1 MRNRPLHLRNQPT
14 RLKKAIGA
22 VASLCLAMALVS
34 CAPTGVTTREGT
46 SGARVIGPAETS
58 SPTHTSAPTQVA
70 QTTSP
75 AVPTATNT
83 TRSTPTLTT
92 EPAASATRARS
103 TSSPTPSKVAD
114 RPSSPYPAAA
124 TRTPTLTPNPVI
136 RSGSPTR
143 AIATDTPAQPSPT
156 VTETLATPTVTATSI
171 PSSTSPP
178 ATKTAVPIEPIG
190 PMKVEQAFPNL
201 AFERPV
207 FLTHAG
213 DGSNRLFV
221 VEQAG
226 RIYVFPNDDSTRGAE
241 IFLDISDRVSRSANE
256 EGLLG
261 LAFHP
266 EYPANGD
273 FYVYYSATNPR
284 RSVLSRFVVD
294 GSEPNRADQASEQ
307 VILEVAQPYGNHNG
321 GALVF
326 GPDGYLYVGLGDGG
340 SGGDP
345 QGHGQNL
352 GTLLGSIIRIDPDA
366 PSAGNLYG
374 IPVDNPFSNRDGARG
389 EIFAYGLRNPWRF
402 SFDPV
407 TKLLWVGDVGQNAI
421 EEIDIVG
428 SGLNYG
434 WNIMEGSHC
443 FSPRSGCATGG
454 LEMPVVEYDHSEGC
468 SVTGGYVY
476 RGKRLAMLY
485 GAYVYGDFCTG
496 RIWALRFDNGQI
508 IERRRI
514 VDSGPQI
521 SSFGVDEAGELYLTA
536 FDGRLYRL
544 TPNR

>member
-1 MRNRPLHLRNQPT
+1 MS
-14 RLKKAIGA
+14 AIA
-22 VASLCLAMALVS
+22 PVLWFCFVLALVS
-34 CAPTGVTTREGT
+34 CVPNGVATYDGTAVARLIKPTGTPLPAQTPVRTR
-46 SGARVIGPAETS
+46 
-58 SPTHTSAPTQVA
+58 VA
-70 QTTSP
+70 QSTSRP
-75 AVPTATNT
+75 LPTATNSPGEIPTVSTEPTAAAAGTGAASPPT
-83 TRSTPTLTT
+83 TAVATETPVQQSASETETLEILTLT
-92 EPAASATRARS
+92 A
-103 TSSPTPSKVAD
+103 TSSPSA
-114 RPSSPYPAAA
+114 
-124 TRTPTLTPNPVI
+124 
-136 RSGSPTR
+136 
-143 AIATDTPAQPSPT
+143 
-156 VTETLATPTVTATSI
+156 
-171 PSSTSPP
+171 TSPP
-178 ATKTAVPIEPIG
+178 AIKTAVPVKPLG
-190 PMKVEQAFPNL
+190 PMRVEPAFPNL

-226 RIYVFPNDDSTRGAE
+226 RIYVIPNDDSTPGAE
-241 IFLDISDRVSRSANE
+241 EFLDISDRVSRSANE

-266 EYPANGD
+266 EYANNGD
-273 FYVYYSATNPR
+273 FYVYYSASNPR
-284 RSVLSRFVVD
+284 RSVLSRFAVD
-294 GSEPNRADQASEQ
+294 DSDPNRADKASEL
-307 VILEVAQPYGNHNG
+307 VILEIAQPYGNHNG

-352 GTLLGSIIRIDPDA
+352 GTLLGSIIRIDPEN
-366 PSAGNLYG
+366 PSGGKLYG
-374 IPVDNPFSNRDGARG
+374 IPADNPFLDREDARG
-389 EIFAYGLRNPWRF
+389 EIFAFGLRNPWRF

-421 EEIDIVG
+421 EEIDVVEP
-428 SGLNYG
+428 GLNYG
-434 WNIMEGSHC
+434 WNIMEGSRC
-443 FSPRSGCATGG
+443 FAPASGCPTSG
-454 LEMPVVEYDHSEGC
+454 LEMPVAEYDHSEGC

-496 RIWALRFDNGQI
+496 RIWGLRYGDGKVT
-508 IERRRI
+508 EHSRI

-544 TPNR
+544 EPNR

>member
-46 SGARVIGPAETS
+46 AGARVSGPAETS
-58 SPTHTSAPTQVA
+58 SPTHTSVPTQVA
-70 QTTSP
+70 QTTSK
-75 AVPTATNT
+75 VLPTASNT
-83 TRSTPTLTT
+83 IVATPTLTT
-92 EPAASATRARS
+92 EPIASAARLGS
-103 TSSPTPSKVAD
+103 TSTPTPSNEAG
-114 RPSSPYPAAA
+114 RASSPYPPAAR
-124 TRTPTLTPNPVI
+124 RTPTLSPTALVPNPT
-136 RSGSPTR
+136 PTR

-156 VTETLATPTVTATSI
+156 VTETLATPTITATSS
-171 PSSTSPP
+171 PSATPPP
-178 ATKTAVPIEPIG
+178 ATYTAVPIEPIG
-190 PMKVEQAFPNL
+190 QMRVEPAFPNL

-421 EEIDIVG
+421 EEIDVVG

-508 IERRRI
+508 IEHRRI

>member
-1 MRNRPLHLRNQPT
+1 MRNRQAQRSEQHRWWT
-14 RLKKAIGA
+14 TTFGH
-22 VASLCLAMALVS
+22 VVWFCLVLALVS
-34 CAPTGVTTREGT
+34 CVPNDVATYDATAVAKAIESAGT
-46 SGARVIGPAETS
+46 AL
-58 SPTHTSAPTQVA
+58 PTQTPARTQIA
-70 QTTSP
+70 QSTTKSL
-75 AVPTATNT
+75 PTVTNT
-83 TRSTPTLTT
+83 TGGTPTLATEPTASAVRMGAPSTPTRAVET
-92 EPAASATRARS
+92 E
-103 TSSPTPSKVAD
+103 
-114 RPSSPYPAAA
+114 
-124 TRTPTLTPNPVI
+124 
-136 RSGSPTR
+136 
-143 AIATDTPAQPSPT
+143 TPAQPSPT
-156 VTETLATPTVTATSI
+156 ETETFATPTSTATSI
-171 PSSTSPP
+171 PSATSPP
-178 ATKTAVPIEPIG
+178 ATNTAVPIEPIG
-190 PMKVEQAFPNL
+190 RMRVEPAFPNL
-201 AFERPV
+201 VFERPV

-226 RIYVFPNDDSTRGAE
+226 RIFVFPNNEATRGAE
-241 IFLDISDRVSRSANE
+241 VFLDISDRVSRSANE

-266 EYPANGD
+266 EYSDNGV
-273 FYVYYSATNPR
+273 FYVYYSAANPR
-284 RSVLSRFVVD
+284 RSVLSRFAVD
-294 GSEPNRADQASEQ
+294 DSAPNQAIQASEQ

-345 QGHGQNL
+345 QGHGQKL

-366 PSAGNLYG
+366 PSDGKLYG
-374 IPVDNPFSNRDGARG
+374 IPIDNPFSNRDDARG

-407 TKLLWVGDVGQNAI
+407 TKLMWVGDVGQNAI

-476 RGKRLAMLY
+476 RGNRLAMLY

-496 RIWALRFDNGQI
+496 RIWGLRFENGQVT
-508 IERRRI
+508 EHRRI

-521 SSFGVDEAGELYLTA
+521 SSFGVDEAGELYITA
-536 FDGRLYRL
+536 FDGRLYRFE
-544 TPNR
+544 PDR

>member
-1 MRNRPLHLRNQPT
+1 MKSPSPRPGLPRPSLT
-14 RLKKAIGA
+14 KSVIA
-22 VASLCLAMALVS
+22 VALLYLLLALVS
-34 CAPTGVTTREGT
+34 CTPTK
-46 SGARVIGPAETS
+46 PAETTPIS
-58 SPTHTSAPTQVA
+58 QAPAPTRIA
-70 QTTSP
+70 QSTTL
-75 AVPTATNT
+75 AAPTATLEST
-83 TRSTPTLTT
+83 TAGSTSTLTSELTASVTHATPTFTY
-92 EPAASATRARS
+92 
-103 TSSPTPSKVAD
+103 TPSKVPD
-114 RPSSPYPAAA
+114 RSPSPYPQATTRATTLSASPVVPSATPAHPTVTNTPTQLSTA
-124 TRTPTLTPNPVI
+124 TRTSTPRHLTPT
-136 RSGSPTR
+136 GSPTR
-143 AIATDTPAQPSPT
+143 RP
-156 VTETLATPTVTATSI
+156 
-171 PSSTSPP
+171 PP
-178 ATKTAVPIEPIG
+178 ATRTTISIEPMG
-190 PMKVEQAFPNL
+190 PMRVVQTFPNL

-226 RIYVFPNDDSTRGAE
+226 RIFVFPNVDDTRKVDL
-241 IFLDISDRVSRSANE
+241 FLDISDRVSRSANE

-266 EYPANGD
+266 KYLDSGV
-273 FYVYYSATNPR
+273 FYVYYSAANPR
-284 RSVLSRFVVD
+284 RSVLSRFAVD
-294 GSEPNRADQASEQ
+294 DSEPNRANQASEQ
-307 VILEVAQPYGNHNG
+307 VILEIAQPYGNHNG

-366 PSAGNLYG
+366 PADGKLYG
-374 IPVDNPFSNRDGARG
+374 IPIENPFSNRDGARG

-421 EEIDIVG
+421 EEIDIVA

-443 FSPRSGCATGG
+443 FSPRSGCASSG
-454 LEMPVVEYDHSEGC
+454 LEMPVIEYDHSEGC

-476 RGKRLAMLY
+476 RGRRLAMLY

-496 RIWALRFDNGQI
+496 RIWGLRFEQG
-508 IERRRI
+508 EVTEHRRI
-514 VDSGPQI
+514 SDSGLQI
-521 SSFGVDEAGELYLTA
+521 SSFGVDEEGELYVTA
-536 FDGRLYRL
+536 FDGRLYRF
-544 TPNR
+544 TPDR

>member
-1 MRNRPLHLRNQPT
+1 MR
-14 RLKKAIGA
+14 
-22 VASLCLAMALVS
+22 V
-34 CAPTGVTTREGT
+34 
-46 SGARVIGPAETS
+46 
-58 SPTHTSAPTQVA
+58 
-70 QTTSP
+70 
-75 AVPTATNT
+75 
-83 TRSTPTLTT
+83 
-92 EPAASATRARS
+92 EP
-103 TSSPTPSKVAD
+103 
-114 RPSSPYPAAA
+114 
-124 TRTPTLTPNPVI
+124 
-136 RSGSPTR
+136 
-143 AIATDTPAQPSPT
+143 
-156 VTETLATPTVTATSI
+156 
-171 PSSTSPP
+171 
-178 ATKTAVPIEPIG
+178 
-190 PMKVEQAFPNL
+190 AFPNL

-226 RIYVFPNDDSTRGAE
+226 RIYVFPNDGATRDVDL
-241 IFLDISDRVSRSANE
+241 FLDISDRVSRSANE

-261 LAFHP
+261 LAFDP
-266 EYPANGD
+266 EYLDNGV
-273 FYVYYSATNPR
+273 FYVYYSAANPR
-284 RSVLSRFVVD
+284 RSVLSRFAGD
-294 GSEPNRADQASEQ
+294 DSEPNRANQASEQ
-307 VILEVAQPYGNHNG
+307 VILEIAQPYGNHNG

-366 PSAGNLYG
+366 PADGKLYG
-374 IPVDNPFSNRDGARG
+374 IPIDNPFSNRDGARG

-421 EEIDIVG
+421 EEIDIVA

-434 WNIMEGSHC
+434 WNIMKGSHC
-443 FSPRSGCATGG
+443 FSPRSGCAPSG

-485 GAYVYGDFCTG
+485 GAYVYGDFCTS
-496 RIWALRFDNGQI
+496 RIWGLRFEHG
-508 IERRRI
+508 EVTEHRRI
-514 VDSGPQI
+514 SDSGLQI
-521 SSFGVDEAGELYLTA
+521 SSFGVDEE
-536 FDGRLYRL
+536 GRIVCHRVRW
-544 TPNR
+544 PPIPVNA

>member
-1 MRNRPLHLRNQPT
+1 MRNPSPSPGLSRNS
-14 RLKKAIGA
+14 LKTSIIA
-22 VASLCLAMALVS
+22 VALLYLLLALVS
-34 CAPTGVTTREGT
+34 CTPTKPAEPTPISQAPAPTR
-46 SGARVIGPAETS
+46 I
-58 SPTHTSAPTQVA
+58 A
-70 QTTSP
+70 QSTSP
-75 AVPTATNT
+75 AIPTATNT

-92 EPAASATRARS
+92 EPTASTTRARS

-114 RPSSPYPAAA
+114 RSSSPYPPVA

-136 RSGSPTR
+136 RSGSPTS
-143 AIATDTPAQPSPT
+143 AIATKTPAQPSPT
-156 VTETLATPTVTATSI
+156 VTETLSTPTITATSS
-171 PSSTSPP
+171 PSATPPP
-178 ATKTAVPIEPIG
+178 ATHTAVPIEPIG
-190 PMKVEQAFPNL
+190 RMRVEPAFPNL

-226 RIYVFPNDDSTRGAE
+226 RIYVFPNDGATRDVDL
-241 IFLDISDRVSRSANE
+241 FLDISDRVSRSANE

-261 LAFHP
+261 LAFDP
-266 EYPANGD
+266 EYLDNGV
-273 FYVYYSATNPR
+273 FYVYYSAANPR
-284 RSVLSRFVVD
+284 RSVLSRFAGD
-294 GSEPNRADQASEQ
+294 DSEPNRANQASEQ
-307 VILEVAQPYGNHNG
+307 MILEIAQPYGNHNG

-366 PSAGNLYG
+366 PADGKLYG
-374 IPVDNPFSNRDGARG
+374 IPIGNPFSNRDGARG

-421 EEIDIVG
+421 EEIDIVA

-443 FSPRSGCATGG
+443 FSPRSGCATSG

-476 RGKRLAMLY
+476 RGRRLAMLY

-496 RIWALRFDNGQI
+496 RIWGLRFDNGRVA
-508 IERRRI
+508 EHRRI

-521 SSFGVDEAGELYLTA
+521 SSFGVDEAGELYITA
-536 FDGRLYRL
+536 FDGRLYRFEAD
-544 TPNR
+544 R